1 MAEKLANNRNKVASS
16 PAAGL
21 VVVNNHEWDVEAST
35 NGDTVLIG
43 ELPAYHQLLPEAS
56 CLIFDGDAAAMT
68 ADVCVEADANAIF
81 AASATLGAAFTRVAC
96 TTYELS
102 RTLGVSAVN
111 RPIYLKLSAAP
122 AAAGG
127 KVIASIAS
135 YPVS

>member
-21 VVVNNHEWDVEAST
+21 VVVNNHEWDVEVAAS
-35 NGDTVLIG
+35 GDTVLVG

-68 ADVCVEADANAIF
+68 LDVCVEADANTVF
-81 AASATLGAAFTRVAC
+81 NDSATLGSAFTRVAC
-96 TTYELS
+96 STYELA
-102 RTLGVSAVN
+102 RTLGVSPVN
-111 RPIYLKLSAAP
+111 RSIYLKLGTAV